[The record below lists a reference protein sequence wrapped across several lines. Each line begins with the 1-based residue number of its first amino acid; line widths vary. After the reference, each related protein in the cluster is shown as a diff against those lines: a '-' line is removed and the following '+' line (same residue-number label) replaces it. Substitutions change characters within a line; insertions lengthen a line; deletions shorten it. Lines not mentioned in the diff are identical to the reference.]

1 LKRVAFILSG
11 KLIFSSLEKISNK
24 ERININPVLKIIVML
39 SCYLQCHKIVI
50 FAPVSNKEMIDVR
63 IF

>member
-1 LKRVAFILSG
+1 M
-11 KLIFSSLEKISNK
+11 
-24 ERININPVLKIIVML
+24 VLKIIVMI
-39 SCYLQCHKIVI
+39 SYFSQSHKNVI